1 MGDLAHDGGGD
12 GFGSVF
18 SSAAGHRSL
27 PQPFPLNVTGGAEKI
42 LIISS
47 LQTTHLGVDGMSMIL
62 EVMVNV
68 VEQVL
73 QVKS

>member
-1 MGDLAHDGGGD
+1 MGHLAHDSGGD
-12 GFGSVF
+12 GLGSVF

-27 PQPFPLNVTGGAEKI
+27 PQPFPLNVTGGGVKI
-42 LIISS
+42 LIMGS
-47 LQTTHLGVDGMSMIL
+47 LQFAHLGVVGMSMIL

-68 VEQVL
+68 VEQVW